1 MRKKLTIL
9 IGLLIIAFALLGTSA
24 WFLANRSRT
33 GNVEVAMDIAVVP
46 GPGSILTT
54 SNGELSKILLENIR
68 IEKTV
73 SDQQYDQLNPSNH
86 PIKPGDPILTVTLSI
101 QNTHPEYKII
111 GINASGYDSSGVQVA
126 HTLDDIL
133 HGMAWTQLEYQE
145 IGEITLHLNFS
156 NNIKL
161 IKIFGNNYQYP
172 VP

>member
-1 MRKKLTIL
+1 MRRKLIIL
-9 IGLLIIAFALLGTSA
+9 SSLLVIAFALIGTSV
-24 WFLANRSRT
+24 WFLANRSPS
-33 GNVEVAMDIAVVP
+33 GNVAMEIEVVP
-46 GPGSILTT
+46 GPGSFVTT

-73 SDQQYDQLNPSNH
+73 SDRQYDQLIPNRT
-86 PIKPGDPILTVTLSI
+86 IKPGDPILTVTINI

-111 GINASGYDSSGVQVA
+111 GISAVGYDEAGAQVA
-126 HTLDDIL
+126 QTLDDIL

-145 IGEITLHLNFS
+145 TGEITAHLNFS
-156 NNIKL
+156 KNIEL